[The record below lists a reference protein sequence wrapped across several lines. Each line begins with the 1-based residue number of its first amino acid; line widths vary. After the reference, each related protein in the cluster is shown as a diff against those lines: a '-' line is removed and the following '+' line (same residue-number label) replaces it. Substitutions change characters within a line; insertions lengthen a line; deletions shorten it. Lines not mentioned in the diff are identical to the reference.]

1 MYTNE
6 ERKKRV
12 KDLDPVAKDLITNK
26 RPEDARKM
34 ISEMCSEDAY
44 ILGEHIGGLLE
55 VGYHMHG
62 NDLRGAL
69 VHALEEA
76 DKKGESPLSLRRV

>member
-1 MYTNE
+1 MCTNE

-12 KDLDPVAKDLITNK
+12 EELDPVAKDLIMNK

-34 ISEMCSEDAY
+34 ISEMCPEDAY

-55 VGYHMHG
+55 VGYHTHG
-62 NDLRGAL
+62 NDIRGIL
-69 VHALEEA
+69 VNALEDTDE
-76 DKKGESPLSLRRV
+76 KGKLPLS

>member
-1 MYTNE
+1 MYTSE

-12 KDLDPVAKDLITNK
+12 EELDPIAKDLIMNK
-26 RPEDARKM
+26 RPGDARKM
-34 ISEMCSEDAY
+34 ISEMCPEDAY

-62 NDLRGAL
+62 NDMRGILAR
-69 VHALEEA
+69 ALEDA
-76 DKKGESPLSLRRV
+76 DKKGKLPLS

>member
-1 MYTNE
+1 MYTSE

-12 KDLDPVAKDLITNK
+12 EELDSIAKDLIMNK
-26 RPEDARKM
+26 RPGDARKM
-34 ISEMCSEDAY
+34 ISEMCPEDAY

-62 NDLRGAL
+62 NDIRGAL
-69 VHALEEA
+69 VNALEEK
-76 DKKGESPLSLRRV
+76 DKKEKLPLS